1 MASGA
6 EVAVYTW
13 PTPNGHKIHIA
24 LEELGL
30 PYRAIPVDIA
40 KGDQFQPD
48 FLKISPN
55 NKVPALVDPD
65 GPGGKPIALMESGA
79 ILIYLAEKT
88 GKLWPKGA
96 HDQSIALQWLCFQMA
111 NIGPM
116 LGQVHHFRHYA
127 PEPLPYAVERF
138 TSEANRHIG
147 AARPPPVT
155 GGDMASVDESWD
167 RFVDSFNASRAGR
180 LMPISAC
187 SNRSSA
193 ITRRSSSI
201 GFDLSVRNN
210 CQARRSA
217 GSRRRSTRPDSSSL
231 SIIRHN
237 VIGSTSS
244 NSASAPWFSPS
255 LRLRRVRVRH
265 CARVAPTWRARSSKR
280 RRIRR

>member
-6 EVAVYTW
+6 EISVYTW

-65 GPGGKPIALMESGA
+65 GPGGQPIALMESGA

-127 PEPLPYAVERF
+127 PEPLPYAAERF
-138 TSEANRHIG
+138 TAEAKRLYGVLDTRLGEVEYLTGGLYGMSDIAIFPWLRSWEKQGMQLADYPHLERWFNAV
-147 AARPPPVT
+147 AARPAVERGVAVLAEFMRVPKDLTAEAREVLF
-155 GGDMASVDESWD
+155 GARQYE
-167 RFVDSFNASRAGR
+167 
-180 LMPISAC
+180 
-187 SNRSSA
+187 
-193 ITRRSSSI
+193 RR
-201 GFDLSVRNN
+201 
-210 CQARRSA
+210 
-217 GSRRRSTRPDSSSL
+217 
-231 SIIRHN
+231 
-237 VIGSTSS
+237 
-244 NSASAPWFSPS
+244 
-255 LRLRRVRVRH
+255 
-265 CARVAPTWRARSSKR
+265 
-280 RRIRR
+280 